1 MYWTKWLSSFGEKT
15 KIPHRLFKRM
25 NNLLHPRKKELVM
38 PSSVKQVW
46 FFIFKSILVC
56 RYAASYAC
64 NTSSVKA
71 KGQLVGVGFPFLS
84 CGSWESEVLN
94 MAASPFIPW
103 AISCMYVCVPS
114 VCLVP
119 VEVRRGYQIPWNYSY
134 NWIAMWVLGTEME
147 FSAKEVGA
155 FSYWAISPAP
165 NMEFNKGNYL

>member
-38 PSSVKQVW
+38 PLSVKQVCFLFLNLFW
-46 FFIFKSILVC
+46 CVGMQLAMHATHQVWRPRDNLWELVFP
-56 RYAASYAC
+56 SYHVGPRNLRSWTWQQAPLHPELYPAC
-64 NTSSVKA
+64 
-71 KGQLVGVGFPFLS
+71 
-84 CGSWESEVLN
+84 
-94 MAASPFIPW
+94 M
-103 AISCMYVCVPS
+103 CVYQ
-114 VCLVP
+114 
-119 VEVRRGYQIPWNYSY
+119 VRRGYQIPWNYSY